1 MGNIVFSNVEKK
13 SKGCHY
19 PYSRDLSRPYETLQF
34 PRFAFIIVPSLN
46 ISMESNRVIIAI
58 VAAIVFATTIALLP
72 PLQQEA
78 VAQNATT
85 TNQTAGNQTQG
96 GGAAGAAMGNLTQ
109 ADFGPVTDNLNSARE
124 SLQTND
130 TAAAY
135 APLNTA
141 GSELFGLANDQG
153 EQNMKALMQ
162 QFKPIQDSIDSTRDA
177 LRENDAAKALQQL
190 NTADVELL
198 KITQQLTPGEQE
210 EETEE

>member
-1 MGNIVFSNVEKK
+1 
-13 SKGCHY
+13 
-19 PYSRDLSRPYETLQF
+19 
-34 PRFAFIIVPSLN
+34 
-46 ISMESNRVIIAI
+46 MESNRVLTGLL
-58 VAAIVFATTIALLP
+58 AAVVLAMTIAVTQILP
-72 PLQQEA
+72 PLQHEA
-78 VAQNATT
+78 VAQNATA

-96 GGAAGAAMGNLTQ
+96 GGAAMGNLTQ
-109 ADFGPVTDNLNSARE
+109 ADFGPVRDSLNTARE
-124 SLQTND
+124 ALQTND
-130 TAAAY
+130 TTSAY
-135 APLNTA
+135 GAVNTV

-177 LRENDAAKALQQL
+177 LRDNDAAKALQQL